1 MFSWLVW
8 KHRFSGKGYAIKI
21 ATKNGTLR
29 AKKDWIFKTFD
40 LESKNLGSLPET
52 HVLVFSETNENV
64 L

>member
-1 MFSWLVW
+1 MFSWISLETS
-8 KHRFSGKGYAIKI
+8 FSGKGSAI
-21 ATKNGTLR
+21 KNGTLR

-40 LESKNLGSLPET
+40 LESRNLGSLPET